1 MGSWLK
7 EAIYYA
13 KNFSQVCEIVNAFE
27 GTGQLVVKAM
37 EALAAESF
45 PRCLR
50 EIYQCYTKLVDEI
63 QTAESTK
70 YPVKGYEKH
79 CTLEFGSDLAGVKLY
94 LAHRFELNSD
104 LKAIV
109 DMTLP
114 NVSPK
119 VYAQLLNCQATSC
132 TLERSFS
139 MLGKLLAKDRHFSPN
154 NVCKYLALYINKSL
168 EYITFI

>member
-1 MGSWLK
+1 
-7 EAIYYA
+7 
-13 KNFSQVCEIVNAFE
+13 
-27 GTGQLVVKAM
+27 M

-63 QTAESTK
+63 QRAESTK
-70 YPVKGYEKH
+70 YTVAQGYEKG
-79 CTLEFGSDLAGVKLY
+79 CTLEFGSNPAGVKLH

-104 LKAIV
+104 LKTIV
-109 DMTLP
+109 DMTRP
-114 NVSPK
+114 NISPK
-119 VYAQLLNCQATSC
+119 VYAQLLNCQATLC
-132 TLERSFS
+132 TMERSFT

-154 NVCKYLALYINKSL
+154 NVCKYLALYVNKLL